1 MKLGTIFRSKR
12 VLSKELSAQSTRK
25 EGKRGGAWSTAVC
38 VLIQLV
44 LLCQVWGRVRT
55 NKELMSIQKKEFTF
69 MDKGKEK
76 TLVIGPDS
84 ALSPL
89 RGRIADSIQVMH
101 NKRFLSPE
109 IKIEHSI
116 AVKKNA
122 EGKD

>member
-1 MKLGTIFRSKR
+1 MELSVMQSHKR
-12 VLSKELSAQSTRK
+12 VLAKELSAQSAK
-25 EGKRGGAWSTAVC
+25 KKDKRGVAWSAAVC

-44 LLCQVWGRVRT
+44 MLCQVWGRVRA

-69 MDKGKEK
+69 MDKRKEK
-76 TLVIGPDS
+76 TLVIGSDS
-84 ALSPL
+84 ALNPL
-89 RGRIADSIQVMH
+89 RGRIADSILIMH

-122 EGKD
+122 E